1 MSDVQIQ
8 GILDIIHKYHTWIDI
23 ESSFLWRDTAVSR
36 HGMVQTVCCRCI
48 TLRACHSNNDYIRGQ
63 KWHIPLLEIEQSAK
77 TLMGKDSGFR
87 KRLASN
93 TLTMEDVE
101 LLFEDVTYGII
112 HLELF
117 EGY

>member
-77 TLMGKDSGFR
+77 TLMGKDAGFR

-101 LLFEDVTYGII
+101 QLF
-112 HLELF
+112 
-117 EGY
+117 

>member
-63 KWHIPLLEIEQSAK
+63 KWHIPLLEAFSEACI
-77 TLMGKDSGFR
+77 FR

>member
-77 TLMGKDSGFR
+77 TLMGKDAGFR

-93 TLTMEDVE
+93 TLTMEDV
-101 LLFEDVTYGII
+101 
-112 HLELF
+112 
-117 EGY
+117 

>member
-1 MSDVQIQ
+1 
-8 GILDIIHKYHTWIDI
+8 
-23 ESSFLWRDTAVSR
+23 
-36 HGMVQTVCCRCI
+36 
-48 TLRACHSNNDYIRGQ
+48 
-63 KWHIPLLEIEQSAK
+63 
-77 TLMGKDSGFR
+77 MGKDAGFR

-101 LLFEDVTYGII
+101 QLFEDVTYGII